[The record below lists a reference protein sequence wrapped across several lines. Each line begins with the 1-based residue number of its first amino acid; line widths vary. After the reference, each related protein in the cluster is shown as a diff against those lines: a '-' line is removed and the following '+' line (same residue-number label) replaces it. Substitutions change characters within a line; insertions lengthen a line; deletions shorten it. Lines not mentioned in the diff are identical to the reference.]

1 MKGELMKTQGTNLLA
16 RVSVSLLICG
26 LIVFWGF
33 QVFGQKW
40 TDEYRE
46 VWKIVES
53 WWEYS
58 KQGDVEALSAHY
70 YVEDSFEWWYDKAIP
85 LGKNAIMPMLKE
97 WFNYDKPISYEL
109 EPLNIHI
116 VGDVALVFYS
126 NKWKGNIISDKARQ
140 IDTYVKHD
148 NKWKFMGGMGC
159 SCDNLPKC
167 K

>member
-1 MKGELMKTQGTNLLA
+1 MQTTKAMSKAKISISILL
-16 RVSVSLLICG
+16 CG
-26 LIVFWGF
+26 ILVFWSS
-33 QVFGQKW
+33 QVYGQEW
-40 TDEYRE
+40 TDEQKQ
-46 VWKIVES
+46 VWKMVEI
-53 WWEYS
+53 WWENA
-58 KQGDVEALSAHY
+58 KQGDVEALLANY
-70 YVEDSFEWWYDKAIP
+70 YVMESYEWGPSEAIP
-85 LGKNAIMPMLKE
+85 MDKKAALPKLKE

-116 VGDVALVFYS
+116 VGDVALIFYL

-159 SCDNLPKC
+159 SCNNPPTC